1 MELLAQEQEN
11 NSVVEVVVVGVA
23 AAAVVVAE
31 NLAYY
36 SLLAPEVELVAS
48 SKVGQCHCSLE
59 EVEMMS
65 LLEEDIVVAEE
76 TLPEKVVV
84 QMGGF
89 VG

>member
-1 MELLAQEQEN
+1 M
-11 NSVVEVVVVGVA
+11 VGVA
-23 AAAVVVAE
+23 AAAAVVAD

-36 SLLAPEVELVAS
+36 SLLAPAALDAS
-48 SKVGQCHCSLE
+48 SKVGECHCSLE
-59 EVEMMS
+59 EGEMMN
-65 LLEEDIVVAEE
+65 LLEEDIVLEIAVAEE

>member
-1 MELLAQEQEN
+1 MELLEQEN
-11 NSVVEVVVVGVA
+11 NTVVVVGVVVAA
-23 AAAVVVAE
+23 AAAVVVAD

-36 SLLAPEVELVAS
+36 SLLAPEAALDAS
-48 SKVGQCHCSLE
+48 LKVGECHCSLE
-59 EVEMMS
+59 EVEMMN